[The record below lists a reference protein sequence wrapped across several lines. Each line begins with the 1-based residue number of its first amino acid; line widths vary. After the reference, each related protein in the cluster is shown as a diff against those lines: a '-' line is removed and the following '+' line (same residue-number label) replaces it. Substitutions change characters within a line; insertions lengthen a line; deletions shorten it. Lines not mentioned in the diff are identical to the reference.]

1 MSEDMDFE
9 KKDDVEVKE
18 ISDGKNSD
26 VQVKKADCRLYC
38 WRCYME
44 WHYMVLYFRL

>member
-18 ISDGKNSD
+18 ISDDMNSD
-26 VQVKKADCRLYC
+26 VQVKKANCRLYC
-38 WRCYME
+38 LHCYTE
-44 WHYMVLYFRL
+44 RHYMVLYFRL